1 MGGEASKADY
11 GADAYRHDADG
22 DEGRHDYDYTYSY
35 SFDSKDYSYSFD
47 SKDYTF
53 DSKYASAEEHRQAVS
68 RAQAAA
74 ESVNADLD
82 ECRIEGVGFPNDFPH
97 TY

>member
-1 MGGEASKADY
+1 MRS
-11 GADAYRHDADG
+11 
-22 DEGRHDYDYTYSY
+22 
-35 SFDSKDYSYSFD
+35 
-47 SKDYTF
+47 
-53 DSKYASAEEHRQAVS
+53 EEHRQAVS

-82 ECRIEGVGFPNDFPH
+82 ERRIEGVGFPNDFPH